1 LLNEIFEFGYL
12 LKTQMGT
19 TLLRIAPISPGQPK
33 FSRAPGYGYCGR
45 LRNSSLQMNFVA
57 LYSKALL
64 FMAKPLSSPFGFPDA
79 FPDKVSFSAFGN
91 FPKKFVV
98 GNRHF
103 AV

>member
-1 LLNEIFEFGYL
+1 
-12 LKTQMGT
+12 MGT

-45 LRNSSLQMNFVA
+45 LRNSSLQMN
-57 LYSKALL
+57 LL
-64 FMAKPLSSPFGFPDA
+64 PCTLRFSFLRRKPLSSPFGFPDA
-79 FPDKVSFSAFGN
+79 FPDEVSFSAFGN